1 MSEGVL
7 TTIGQFIGAYGFPI
21 VMCGLLFWYM
31 VTEQKETRK
40 VIEGNTKIL
49 VRLLE
54 HFHIDEGD
62 AKDGKD

>member
-1 MSEGVL
+1 MSVEVINS
-7 TTIGQFIGAYGFPI
+7 IGQFVGTYGFPI

-31 VTEQKETRK
+31 VKEQRETRQ

-54 HFHIDEGD
+54 HFHIEEGD
-62 AKDGKD
+62 NRV

>member
-1 MSEGVL
+1 MSEGVIA
-7 TTIGQFIGAYGFPI
+7 TIGQFIGSYGFPI

-54 HFHIDEGD
+54 HFHLEEGEVV
-62 AKDGKD
+62 DG

>member
-21 VMCGLLFWYM
+21 VMCVLLFWYM

-54 HFHIDEGD
+54 HFHLE
-62 AKDGKD
+62 DGEVDNV

>member
-1 MSEGVL
+1 MSVEVINS
-7 TTIGQFIGAYGFPI
+7 IGQFVGTYGFPI

-31 VTEQKETRK
+31 VKEQRETRQ

-54 HFHIDEGD
+54 HFHIEESDRRV
-62 AKDGKD
+62 

>member
-1 MSEGVL
+1 MSEGIL

-40 VIEGNTKIL
+40 VIEGNTKIS

-54 HFHIDEGD
+54 HFHLE
-62 AKDGKD
+62 DGEVDNV

>member
-1 MSEGVL
+1 MSVEVINS
-7 TTIGQFIGAYGFPI
+7 IGQFVGTYGFPI

-31 VTEQKETRK
+31 VKEQRETRQ

-54 HFHIDEGD
+54 HCHIEEGD
-62 AKDGKD
+62 KRV

>member
-1 MSEGVL
+1 MSVEVINS
-7 TTIGQFIGAYGFPI
+7 IGQFVGTYGFPI

-31 VTEQKETRK
+31 VKEQRETRQ

-54 HFHIDEGD
+54 HFHIEAGD
-62 AKDGKD
+62 KRV

>member
-1 MSEGVL
+1 MDANAIISLVGTL
-7 TTIGQFIGAYGFPI
+7 GFPI

-31 VTEQKETRK
+31 VKEQRETRQ

-54 HFHIDEGD
+54 HFHIEEGD
-62 AKDGKD
+62 KRV

>member
-7 TTIGQFIGAYGFPI
+7 ATIGQFIGAYGFPI

-54 HFHIDEGD
+54 HFHLE
-62 AKDGKD
+62 DGEVDNV

>member
-1 MSEGVL
+1 MSVEVINS
-7 TTIGQFIGAYGFPI
+7 IGQFVGTYSFPI

-31 VTEQKETRK
+31 VKEQRETRQ

-54 HFHIDEGD
+54 HFHIEEGD
-62 AKDGKD
+62 KRV

>member
-1 MSEGVL
+1 MSVEL
-7 TTIGQFIGAYGFPI
+7 INSIGQFVGTYGFPI

-31 VTEQKETRK
+31 VKEQRETRQ

-54 HFHIDEGD
+54 HFHIEDGD
-62 AKDGKD
+62 NRV

>member
-1 MSEGVL
+1 MSVEVINS
-7 TTIGQFIGAYGFPI
+7 IGQFVGTYGFPI

-31 VTEQKETRK
+31 VKEQRETRQ

-54 HFHIDEGD
+54 HFHIEDGD
-62 AKDGKD
+62 NRV